1 MYTGKYEDQ
10 HIIFENMKTKEKKDH
25 PLHKYIQ
32 LLFISWREDMNLR
45 RWYRA
50 EFDTFPVEDFIYF
63 G

>member
-1 MYTGKYEDQ
+1 MK
-10 HIIFENMKTKEKKDH
+10 INILLKKNMKTKKKRQS
-25 PLHKYIQ
+25 LHKNMQ
-32 LLFISWREDMNLR
+32 LLFISWREYMNLR

>member
-1 MYTGKYEDQ
+1 MYKYEDQ
-10 HIIFENMKTKEKKDH
+10 HIVFEKKDH
-25 PLHKYIQ
+25 PLQKYIQ

>member
-10 HIIFENMKTKEKKDH
+10 HIIFEKMKTKEKKDH
-25 PLHKYIQ
+25 PLHKYMQ